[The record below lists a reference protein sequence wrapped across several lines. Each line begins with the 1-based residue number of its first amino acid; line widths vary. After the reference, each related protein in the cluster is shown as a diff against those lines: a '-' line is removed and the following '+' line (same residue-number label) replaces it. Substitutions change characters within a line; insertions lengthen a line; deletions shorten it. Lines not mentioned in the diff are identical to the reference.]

1 VNVSVETSP
10 GGGLVLI
17 LSGTGPAAL
26 YRIGSLDEHDL
37 RDLEFVLAQRRAM
50 SSRCPETDGRH
61 TCSLRPGHGESH
73 QCRGCEARWRHVPAG
88 IRLGT
93 P

>member
-17 LSGTGPAAL
+17 LSVPPAL
-26 YRIGSLDEHDL
+26 RRIPGLDEHDL